1 MTESN
6 PTIFFAGGGSGGH
19 LYPGVAVAQALR
31 KHLPNVRP
39 IFLCT
44 DRPIDA
50 LILKDTGFEFVPQPI
65 CPPRRT
71 VGGLIRFWRA
81 WRATQDQV
89 RKLIIDLK
97 PSAVL
102 GLGGYAAGVA
112 VKLAAGVKVPVAIL
126 NPDVIPGKANQ
137 YLFAKVDRICCQ
149 YKESVPHI
157 PKAAQSKVRL
167 TGCPIR
173 QDILDFPRREEALS
187 RLGLDP
193 LLRTLVVTGASQ
205 GAVTVNQ
212 AVVEALRGM
221 AAAREGLQGWQI
233 LHLAGPDHAEEVR
246 KEYRE
251 LHAGLPGEEA
261 MAVRVVDF
269 TPDMRDVWAAA
280 DLAVARSGAST
291 CAELTACG
299 IPAILMPYPFHS
311 DMHQLA
317 NAKVLEAAGGAVIVS
332 DKRDRRATGQLLMP
346 ALEKLLYDGDR
357 RQRMKDILASL
368 AVPLAAEN
376 VAQVLLELIQFRS
389 DFTKTTG
396 A

>member
-6 PTIFFAGGGSGGH
+6 STIFFAGGGSGGH

-368 AVPLAAEN
+368 AVPQAAEN